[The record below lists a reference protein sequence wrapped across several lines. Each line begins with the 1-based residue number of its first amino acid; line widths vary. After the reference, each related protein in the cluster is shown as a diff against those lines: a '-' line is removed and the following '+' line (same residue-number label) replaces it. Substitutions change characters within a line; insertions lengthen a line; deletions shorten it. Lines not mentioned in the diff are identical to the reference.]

1 MSNLTNIKLKT
12 QSARLG
18 YALTDA
24 DCSEI
29 RSSCSYPEE
38 STWSAVTDYLNAFET
53 CKPFARKRRK
63 KP

>member
-1 MSNLTNIKLKT
+1 MNSLTNIKLKR

-24 DCSEI
+24 DCSKI
-29 RSSCSYPEE
+29 RETSPFPEE

-53 CKPFARKRRK
+53 CKTFRK
-63 KP
+63 KGK